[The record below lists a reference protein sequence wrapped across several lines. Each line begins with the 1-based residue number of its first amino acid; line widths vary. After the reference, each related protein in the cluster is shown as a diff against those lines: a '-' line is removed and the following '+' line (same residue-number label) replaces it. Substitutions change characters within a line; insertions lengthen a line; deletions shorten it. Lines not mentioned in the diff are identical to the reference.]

1 VRLPLQSLLAGADVA
16 RRALDPRMP
25 LEPGFIK
32 YSTGL
37 EAGPR
42 RSAFRALMSLQP
54 GTLPVSVEASGDLLV
69 HCLDTSQPVADQL
82 ASEEDLF
89 AQLTRGGLIDPK
101 RHG

>member
-1 VRLPLQSLLAGADVA
+1 
-16 RRALDPRMP
+16 
-25 LEPGFIK
+25 
-32 YSTGL
+32 
-37 EAGPR
+37 
-42 RSAFRALMSLQP
+42 MSLQP